1 MEDNNNNNS
10 NDQKENLIISQNQF
24 PNKAEIDNNNQPPNY
39 IPPLININNNFQ
51 QAMLK
56 NPPMVPIQYPIQQP
70 QLIYQQYNIP
80 TQIPQQNVNTLP
92 QANAYPTPTNIY
104 DNQSNIPI
112 NYIPNM
118 PIPQSMEQEPIPP
131 EVQQYMTPYTSENT
145 QVEEN
150 PPEKRL
156 NLEVSQNGK
165 VEVNKDENCCVVC
178 CSDCC
183 DCFCDCLYTFFC
195 CDCDCCK
202 SQECKECCEGC
213 LACLAVL
220 GAICECIGAVCSIFA
235 AFS

>member
-10 NDQKENLIISQNQF
+10 NDQKENLIIDQNQF

-39 IPPLININNNFQ
+39 IPPLININNDYQ
-51 QAMLK
+51 QAMAY
-56 NPPMVPIQYPIQQP
+56 NPPTALIQYQPQQP
-70 QLIYQQYNIP
+70 QTVYQQYNIP

-183 DCFCDCLYTFFC
+183 DCFCGCLYTFFC

-202 SQECKECCEGC
+202 SQDCKECCEGC

-235 AFS
+235 AFK

>member
-1 MEDNNNNNS
+1 M
-10 NDQKENLIISQNQF
+10 
-24 PNKAEIDNNNQPPNY
+24 AY
-39 IPPLININNNFQ
+39 
-51 QAMLK
+51 
-56 NPPMVPIQYPIQQP
+56 NPPTALIQYQPQQP
-70 QLIYQQYNIP
+70 QTVYQQYNIP

-183 DCFCDCLYTFFC
+183 DCFCGCLYTFFC

-202 SQECKECCEGC
+202 SQDCKECCEGC